1 MRTKTFMMMV
11 AAALVMAGCSND
23 NESDNWAG
31 EIRLSSGLTVQQTDT
46 RAATDIQSS
55 QFANKEKIDVFISE
69 NVTTGTATTTY
80 EQPLVYTA
88 DGSGN
93 MSAPDN
99 KQPYF
104 PSSGNG
110 VNIYAY
116 YPSGTV
122 SSIASDATDIT
133 FSVQTNQSG
142 DMGDANYKAS
152 DLMYGKPSTN
162 PVARTSSQIALN
174 FTHLLSKVIITLE
187 SGAGSPSLDG
197 AVVRLKSV
205 KPSIALT
212 PSTGAISTANGTAT
226 DITVMTASSSS
237 LSGSAIVVPQTFLTS
252 FIEITLANGGVLT
265 SKDLKD
271 SSGNSITSV
280 VLTSGY
286 VYTYTIKVNM
296 TDLKVTSSISGWECI
311 NTNKTTGDAG
321 MSDATN

>member
-1 MRTKTFMMMV
+1 MM
-11 AAALVMAGCSND
+11 AAAAMVMAACSND

-46 RAATDIQSS
+46 RAATDIQRS
-55 QFANKEKIDVFISE
+55 QFAKGEEIDVFISE

-88 DGSGN
+88 DGKGN
-93 MSAPDN
+93 MNPDN

-104 PSSGNG
+104 PTSGNG

-116 YPSGTV
+116 YPSGKV

-133 FSVQTNQSG
+133 FSVQTDQSG
-142 DMGDANYKAS
+142 DTGDANYKAS
-152 DLMYGKPSTN
+152 DLMCGKPSTN
-162 PVARTSSQIALN
+162 PVARTSSQIALK

-205 KPSIALT
+205 KPSTTLT
-212 PSTGAISTANGTAT
+212 PSTGTISTADGTAT

-237 LSGSAIVVPQTFLTS
+237 LSGSAIVVPQTLATS

-271 SSGNSITSV
+271 SSSNPITSV
-280 VLTSGY
+280 VLTSGH
-286 VYTYTIKVNM
+286 VYTYEITVNL
-296 TDLKVTSSISGWECI
+296 TGVEVTSTISAWKCI
-311 NTNKTTGDAG
+311 EDNRTTGDAG